1 MNTLKKLFGNGSSE
15 TLAYKPEAK
24 VLSTERSQKLSLTL
38 APSVTLK
45 LVRIPAGE
53 FLMGSDKKQD
63 ESANDD
69 EMPQHKVVLIDSVL

>member
-1 MNTLKKLFGNGSSE
+1 MDTFKKLFDKGISE
-15 TLAYKPEAK
+15 TLPHKPEAK
-24 VLSTERSQKLSLTL
+24 VLSTEWAQELSLTL
-38 APSVTLK
+38 APGVTLE